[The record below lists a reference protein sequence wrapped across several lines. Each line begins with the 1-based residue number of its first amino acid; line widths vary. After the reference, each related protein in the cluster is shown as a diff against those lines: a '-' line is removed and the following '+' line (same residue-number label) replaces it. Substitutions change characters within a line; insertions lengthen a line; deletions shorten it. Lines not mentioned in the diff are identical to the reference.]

1 MNKKVSVIIPVY
13 NVEGFLEECV
23 HSVLSQTYKNYEV
36 ILVDDGSADSSGEI
50 CDSYAKYEN
59 VKVIHKENGGLSSAR
74 NAGMAIADGDLLF
87 FVDSDDYISKD
98 SLEIMTNIYIDTNAD
113 VVVAHFSHKEEDLA
127 RRKESAPVVI
137 DGQKALKWLLQER
150 ISPSASAKLY
160 KAEMFHD
167 IRFPEGMIYEDYATI
182 PKIVGEAETVA
193 ITDTCVYF
201 YRENPQSI
209 TGVAFSAKRMQF
221 FDVADS
227 IIDYLRMENKHLIK
241 WADMRHTRYAI
252 SFYKQIAQSGFND
265 ERIEKTLV
273 CQIRKNI
280 VPYCIITRY
289 SILSRLFGILIA
301 LSPNAARRLMQR
313 LGGRHD

>member
-127 RRKESAPVVI
+127 RRKGSAPVVI
-137 DGQKALKWLLQER
+137 DGQKALKRLLQER

-182 PKIVGEAETVA
+182 PKIVGKAKTVA

-227 IIDYLRMENKHLIK
+227 IIDYLRIDNKHLIK

-273 CQIRKNI
+273 CQIRKYI

-301 LSPNAARRLMQR
+301 ISPNAARRLMQ
-313 LGGRHD
+313 